1 MAYISIEQKGRTTS
15 IKSVCLKLVCFFFPP
30 TGAWA
35 MFLDSDAG
43 PLSVPVTSFAEG
55 PAGGTLLLC

>member
-1 MAYISIEQKGRTTS
+1 MAYTSIEQKGRTIS
-15 IKSVCLKLVCFFFPP
+15 IKSIYLKCFFFFSP